1 MKKILILKFVLL
13 SFSLSIFAQTNF
25 QAALK
30 PTIGVPSGVSVFLK
44 STASFSG
51 KVSSL
56 LVCIAIPTSIGI
68 KPTVTVNNSPNTSV
82 VYDIIPQL
90 NQDIQG
96 VSHYIYALGG
106 TGDVGATGL
115 VFSGSANVEKEI
127 VRFAFAG
134 AGNAP
139 IKMVNLPDG
148 GLGDGSAG
156 GNAQGFFGF
165 SIDGLDRVNDN
176 AMFYTVAGASTAQNN
191 LIPGGISGL
200 SYSITDAAIVLP
212 TKFTA
217 FSATKRD
224 NDGLLNFVVENE
236 TDITEKY
243 EVERSLDGT
252 TFEKINT
259 LAAVKN
265 GAASN
270 VYNVVDANLAN
281 TKNNGIIYYRIKQID
296 ADGKTAYTEIKSIR
310 LVDKA
315 GLSAFPNPVQDY
327 TNVRID
333 VLENTEITL
342 TLVNAEGK
350 QIMTKTLQ
358 VQKGTN
364 LTKLDMS
371 PLAAGN
377 YLIKAMVGAELKTIS
392 VIKL

>member
-1 MKKILILKFVLL
+1 MKKIYL
-13 SFSLSIFAQTNF
+13 SLSILLSSITFCNAQIM
-25 QAALK
+25 QASVGAGTTSDAIK
-30 PTIGVPSGVSVFLK
+30 VFVKTSTPIGSAYGI
-44 STASFSG
+44 STLQFD
-51 KVSSL
+51 
-56 LVCIAIPTSIGI
+56 IAFPTSAAS
-68 KPTVTVNNSPNTSV
+68 PVVTLTPNTANFPGITWIVDPPVIESG
-82 VYDIIPQL
+82 YK
-90 NQDIQG
+90 
-96 VSHYIYALGG
+96 HYFITTA
-106 TGDVGATGL
+106 
-115 VFSGSANVEKEI
+115 ANVTYSKLDGSETE
-127 VRFAFAG
+127 VFEFRLAG
-134 AGNAP
+134 ALANTLHL
-139 IKMVNLPDG
+139 ITLPDG
-148 GLGDGSAG
+148 GITTNAVFLSTSGTINSNGSNLYFNRPG
-156 GNAQGFFGF
+156 TSVTNGF
-165 SIDGLDRVNDN
+165 SYRANGTLGTFGD
-176 AMFYTVAGASTAQNN
+176 A
-191 LIPGGISGL
+191 ISFAIL
-200 SYSITDAAIVLP
+200 SSVVP

-217 FSATKRD
+217 FSATKKD

-259 LAAVKN
+259 LVAVKN